1 MKLRERGN
9 IWPVI
14 SIAAGAFFVLAV
26 MPLIL
31 HRQQSGQMAT
41 VDAQVTIG
49 DSGSES
55 LTDAT
60 TATYRWPDSEVP
72 RTAERLRDVTAVS
85 IAAAS
90 NIAEGAIHRQLPRD
104 ANDILN
110 RIAQRQLIPAAWL
123 TQQPGILQTPHSTI
137 HIRYAPQNVT
147 LEVISMPNER
157 KDGPAMLIRIPDTDN
172 TGVGP
177 RYFES
182 TQLDGIVY
190 PSPFAPIAQVIAS
203 GWQPRIFKQTQLPE
217 EQRALLEQWIKNLT
231 TKQNQ

>member
-1 MKLRERGN
+1 MTIRERGN

-14 SIAAGAFFVLAV
+14 SVAAGAFFVLAV

-49 DSGSES
+49 DGTSQS
-55 LTDAT
+55 LTNGT
-60 TATYRWPDSEVP
+60 TAIYRWPDSEVP

-90 NIAEGAIHRQLPRD
+90 NIAEGAIRRQLPRD
-104 ANDILN
+104 ANDILD
-110 RIAQRQLIPAAWL
+110 RIAQRRLIPAAWL
-123 TQQPGILQTPHSTI
+123 TQQPGILKTPQSTI
-137 HIRYAPQNVT
+137 HIRYAPQTVT
-147 LEVISMPNER
+147 LEIISVPNER
-157 KDGPAMLIRIPDTDN
+157 KDGPAMLIRIPDPEN

-182 TQLDGIVY
+182 MQLDGIVY
-190 PSPFAPIAQVIAS
+190 PSPFAPIAQIIAA
-203 GWQPRIFKQTQLPE
+203 GWPPRLFTQSQIPD
-217 EQRALLEQWIKNLT
+217 EQRAQLEQWVKNT
-231 TKQNQ
+231 MAK